1 MYNSGS
7 NNLGL
12 LLYYCKK
19 IISWDRRCLRQVT
32 HKIIPEYFNEISDNN
47 LILLMLTDS
56 INLSVSK

>member
-19 IISWDRRCLRQVT
+19 IIYETAGAYARC
-32 HKIIPEYFNEISDNN
+32 HKILPEYFNDISDNN
-47 LILLMLTDS
+47 FISLMLTDS
-56 INLSVSK
+56 SFSKCK

>member
-19 IISWDRRCLRQVT
+19 IIHPLKVS
-32 HKIIPEYFNEISDNN
+32 HKILPEYFNEISDNN
-47 LILLMLTDS
+47 FISLMLTDS
-56 INLSVSK
+56 SFSKCK